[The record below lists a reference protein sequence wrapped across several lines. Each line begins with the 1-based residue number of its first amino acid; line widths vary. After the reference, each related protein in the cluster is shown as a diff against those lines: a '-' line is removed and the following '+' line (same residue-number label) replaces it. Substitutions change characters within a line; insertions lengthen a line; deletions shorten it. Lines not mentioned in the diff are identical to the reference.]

1 MPHPLGGERAMK
13 APFLADLG
21 TWILRKWNPPQ
32 KKKIPHKLKYFTST
46 WEIRYQKYSEGVEVG
61 GTKSINILTLSWKE

>member
-32 KKKIPHKLKYFTST
+32 KKKNPPQTQVLHKYLRNK
-46 WEIRYQKYSEGVEVG
+46 ISEV
-61 GTKSINILTLSWKE
+61 